1 MYLEIFLG
9 QELKNLKSDFYLLL
23 VLQVLIYQELF
34 LQKEEENSLHLLQNI
49 LQKYSERLISE
60 PSTKKPDSTLK
71 EICDII

>member
-1 MYLEIFLG
+1 ME
-9 QELKNLKSDFYLLL
+9 QESKNLKSDFCLLL
-23 VLQVLIYQELF
+23 VLQVLTYQELF

-60 PSTKKPDSTLK
+60 LSTKKQGSTLK